1 VDRWPHG
8 RRLAIRARR
17 DGGMTAPA
25 APVRR
30 GAALPALRLDAAGG
44 RHIDM
49 RAVAALALPLVLNS
63 TVQAALNLI
72 DTWFIGR
79 LSTSAT
85 AAIAAVT
92 WLALLAIFL
101 IGGVAMG
108 VQTLAAQ
115 AFGAGRYRR
124 ATRVAWL
131 GLWASVLAIP
141 AFGLTVAFGPAMI
154 RAFGLAPEVEALA
167 IEYWIPRMIG
177 GPLAAALWA
186 STAFFN
192 GVGRTRITLVV
203 GFVVLGSNTVLNE
216 LFIFRLGL
224 GMAGAAWAT
233 TVAELVGVLL
243 CIRMI
248 LGLERDRY
256 APHLTWRPD
265 LRRIAALVA
274 LGLPMA
280 MTASADL
287 GAAALFQLM
296 MVQFGVVDGAATQ
309 IVTIFTALA
318 YMPGIG
324 LALAGTTL
332 VGQAIGAGDRAWAE
346 RLGNRVIAIVAC
358 YMGGIGLVIA
368 LVGNWLVPLFV
379 NVSDPRAAEVI
390 ALCSAL
396 LWLAAAYQFFDGV
409 NFASAFCLRG
419 AGDARVPALIV
430 LACGSLLFLPLT
442 HYLTFA
448 PGQGWF
454 DDVPGLGLGAVG
466 GWSAILVYVLA
477 IGTALW
483 LRWRHG
489 AWKLIRL

>member
-1 VDRWPHG
+1 
-8 RRLAIRARR
+8 
-17 DGGMTAPA
+17 MTAPEPSA
-25 APVRR
+25 RR
-30 GAALPALRLDAAGG
+30 EAALPALRLDAAGR

-49 RAVAALALPLVLNS
+49 RALAVLALPLVLNS
-63 TVQAALNLI
+63 TVQAGLNLT

-79 LSTSAT
+79 LSTAAT
-85 AAIAAVT
+85 AAIAAIH
-92 WLALLAIFL
+92 WLALLAVFL

-141 AFGLTVAFGPAMI
+141 AFGLTIAFGPAMI
-154 RAFGLAPEVEALA
+154 RAFGLAPDVEALA
-167 IEYWIPRMIG
+167 VEYWIPRMVG

-186 STAFFN
+186 GCAFFN
-192 GVGRTRITLVV
+192 GIGRTRITLAI
-203 GFVVLGSNTVLNE
+203 GLVVLASNTVLNE
-216 LFIFRLGL
+216 IFIFRLGW
-224 GMAGAAWAT
+224 GMSGAAWAT
-233 TVAELVGVLL
+233 TAAELIGVLL
-243 CIRMI
+243 AIRMI
-248 LGLERDRY
+248 LLLDPRRF
-256 APHLTWRPD
+256 APHLTWRPH
-265 LRRIAALVA
+265 LRRIVALVA

-296 MVQFGVVDGAATQ
+296 MVQFDVVDGAATQ

-332 VGQAIGAGDRAWAE
+332 VGQAIGAGDHAWAE

-358 YMGGIGLVIA
+358 YMGGIGIVIA
-368 LVGNWLVPLFV
+368 LVGDWLVPLFV
-379 NVSDPRAAEVI
+379 NAADPRAAEVI
-390 ALCSAL
+390 ALCSSL

-419 AGDARVPALIV
+419 AGDARIPALIV
-430 LACGSLLFLPLT
+430 LACGTLMFLPLT
-442 HYLTFA
+442 HYLTFG

-454 DDVPGLGLGAVG
+454 DGAPGLGLGATG

-483 LRWRHG
+483 LRWKHG

>member
-1 VDRWPHG
+1 VTAAAVTP
-8 RRLAIRARR
+8 RRA
-17 DGGMTAPA
+17 
-25 APVRR
+25 
-30 GAALPALRLDAAGG
+30 AALPALRLDHQGG

-49 RAVAALALPLVLNS
+49 GAVAVLAMPLVLNS
-63 TVQAALNLI
+63 TMQAVLNLT

-79 LSTSAT
+79 LSTAAT
-85 AAIAAVT
+85 AAISAVH

-115 AFGAGRYRR
+115 AYGRGRFR
-124 ATRVAWL
+124 HATRTAWL
-131 GLWASVLAIP
+131 GLWASLLSIP

-154 RAFGLAPEVEALA
+154 RAFGLDADVEALA

-186 STAFFN
+186 ANAFFN
-192 GVGRTRITLVV
+192 GIGRTRITLAV
-203 GFVVLGSNTVLNE
+203 GIIVLGSNAVLNE
-216 LFIFRLGL
+216 IFIFRFGW

-233 TVAELVGVLL
+233 TAAELIGVAIA
-243 CIRMI
+243 IRMI
-248 LGLERDRY
+248 LALDRRQY
-256 APHLTWRPD
+256 APRLTWRPD
-265 LRRIAALVA
+265 AGRIAALIA

-296 MVQFGVVDGAATQ
+296 MVQYGVVDGAATQ

-332 VGQAIGAGDRAWAE
+332 VGQAIGAGDHGWAA
-346 RLGNRVIAIVAC
+346 RLGNRVILVVSC
-358 YMGGIGLVIA
+358 YMGGIGIVIA
-368 LVGNWLVPLFV
+368 LTGNWLVPLFV
-379 NVSDPRAAEVI
+379 NAADPRAAEVI
-390 ALCSAL
+390 ALCASL

-419 AGDARVPALIV
+419 AGDARIPALIV
-430 LACGSLLFLPLT
+430 LACGTLLFLPLT

-448 PGQGWF
+448 PGEGWF
-454 DDVPGLGLGAVG
+454 DVAPGLGLGAVG

-477 IGTALW
+477 IGSALW
-483 LRWRHG
+483 LRWKNG
-489 AWKLIRL
+489 AWKRIRL

>member
-1 VDRWPHG
+1 VTAADPS
-8 RRLAIRARR
+8 ARR
-17 DGGMTAPA
+17 E
-25 APVRR
+25 
-30 GAALPALRLDAAGG
+30 AALPALRLDATGQ

-49 RAVAALALPLVLNS
+49 RALAVLALPLVLNS
-63 TVQAALNLI
+63 TVQAGLNLT
-72 DTWFIGR
+72 DTWFVGR
-79 LSTSAT
+79 ISTAAT
-85 AAIAAVT
+85 AAIASIH
-92 WLALLAIFL
+92 WLALLAVFL

-131 GLWASVLAIP
+131 GLWASALSLP
-141 AFGLTVAFGPAMI
+141 AFGLTIAFGPAMI
-154 RAFGLAPEVEALA
+154 RAFGLAPDVEALA

-186 STAFFN
+186 ACAFFN
-192 GVGRTRITLVV
+192 GIGRTRITLAI
-203 GFVVLGSNTVLNE
+203 GLVVLASNTALNE
-216 LFIFRLGL
+216 VFIFRLGW
-224 GMAGAAWAT
+224 GMSGAAWAT
-233 TVAELVGVLL
+233 TVAELIGVLL
-243 CIRMI
+243 AIRMI
-248 LGLERDRY
+248 LSLESRRF
-256 APHLTWRPD
+256 APHLTWRPG
-265 LRRIAALVA
+265 LRRIVALVA
-274 LGLPMA
+274 LSLPMA

-309 IVTIFTALA
+309 IVTIFTSLA

-332 VGQAIGAGDRAWAE
+332 VGQAIGAGDHGWAE

-358 YMGGIGLVIA
+358 YMGGIGIVIA
-368 LVGNWLVPLFV
+368 LVGDWLVPLFV
-379 NVSDPRAAEVI
+379 NAADPRAAEVI
-390 ALCSAL
+390 ALCSSL

-430 LACGSLLFLPLT
+430 LACGTLVFLPLT
-442 HYLTFA
+442 HFLTFA

-454 DDVPGLGLGAVG
+454 AGAPGLGLGATG
-466 GWSAILVYVLA
+466 GWSAILVYVLL

-483 LRWRHG
+483 LRWKND
-489 AWKLIRL
+489 AWKRIRL

>member
-1 VDRWPHG
+1 VSVAQRAL
-8 RRLAIRARR
+8 RRE
-17 DGGMTAPA
+17 
-25 APVRR
+25 
-30 GAALPALRLDAAGG
+30 AALPALRLDAAGG

-49 RAVAALALPLVLNS
+49 RSIAAMALPLVLNS
-63 TVQAALNLI
+63 TVQAVLNLT

-85 AAIAAVT
+85 AAIASIH

-124 ATRVAWL
+124 SSRVAWL
-131 GLWASVLAIP
+131 GLWAAALTIP
-141 AFGLTVAFGPAMI
+141 AFGLTVIFGPSMI
-154 RAFGLAPEVEALA
+154 RGFGLAPDVESLA
-167 IEYWIPRMIG
+167 IEFWIPRMIG

-186 STAFFN
+186 ANAFFN
-192 GVGRTRITLVV
+192 GIGRTRITLAV
-203 GFVVLGSNTVLNE
+203 GLIVLGSNAVLNE
-216 LFIFRLGL
+216 IFIFRFGW

-233 TVAELVGVLL
+233 TTAELIGVALA
-243 CIRMI
+243 IRMI
-248 LGLERDRY
+248 LSMEPRFAAR
-256 APHLTWRPD
+256 LTWRPQFK
-265 LRRIAALVA
+265 RIVALVA

-332 VGQAIGAGDRAWAE
+332 VGQAIGAGDHGWAE
-346 RLGNRVIAIVAC
+346 RLGDRVIAIVAC
-358 YMGGIGLVIA
+358 YMGGIGIVIA
-368 LVGNWLVPLFV
+368 LVGDWLVPLFV
-379 NVSDPRAAEVI
+379 NPADARAAEVI
-390 ALCSAL
+390 ALCSSL
-396 LWLAAAYQFFDGV
+396 LWLAAAYQFFDGA

-430 LACGSLLFLPLT
+430 LACGTLVFLPLT
-442 HYLTFA
+442 HFLTFA
-448 PGQGWF
+448 PGEGWF
-454 DDVPGLGLGAVG
+454 DAAPGLGFGAVG
-466 GWSAILVYVLA
+466 GWCAILVYVLL
-477 IGTALW
+477 IGSALW
-483 LRWRHG
+483 LRWKNG
-489 AWKLIRL
+489 AWKRIRL

>member
-1 VDRWPHG
+1 VSVAQRAL
-8 RRLAIRARR
+8 RRE
-17 DGGMTAPA
+17 
-25 APVRR
+25 
-30 GAALPALRLDAAGG
+30 AALPALRLDAAGG

-49 RAVAALALPLVLNS
+49 RSIAAMALPLVLNS
-63 TVQAALNLI
+63 TVQAVLNLT

-85 AAIAAVT
+85 AAIASIH

-124 ATRVAWL
+124 SSRVAWL
-131 GLWASVLAIP
+131 GLWASALTIP
-141 AFGLTVAFGPAMI
+141 AFGLTVVFGPSMI
-154 RAFGLAPEVEALA
+154 RGFGLVPDVESLA
-167 IEYWIPRMIG
+167 IEFWIPRMIG

-186 STAFFN
+186 ANAFFN
-192 GVGRTRITLVV
+192 GIGRTRITLAV
-203 GFVVLGSNTVLNE
+203 GLIVLGSNAVLNE
-216 LFIFRLGL
+216 IFIFRFGW

-233 TVAELVGVLL
+233 TTAELIGITLA
-243 CIRMI
+243 IRMI
-248 LGLERDRY
+248 LSMEPRFAAR
-256 APHLTWRPD
+256 LTWRPQFK
-265 LRRIAALVA
+265 RIVALVA

-332 VGQAIGAGDRAWAE
+332 VGQAIGAGDHGWAE
-346 RLGNRVIAIVAC
+346 RLGDRVIAIVAC
-358 YMGGIGLVIA
+358 YMGGIGIVIA
-368 LVGNWLVPLFV
+368 LVGDWLVPLFV
-379 NVSDPRAAEVI
+379 NPADARAAEVI
-390 ALCSAL
+390 ALCSSL

-430 LACGSLLFLPLT
+430 LACGTLVFLPLT
-442 HYLTFA
+442 HFLTFA
-448 PGQGWF
+448 PGEGWF
-454 DDVPGLGLGAVG
+454 DAAPGLGFGAVG
-466 GWSAILVYVLA
+466 GWCAILVYVLL
-477 IGTALW
+477 IGSALW
-483 LRWRHG
+483 LRWKNG
-489 AWKLIRL
+489 AWKRIRL

>member
-1 VDRWPHG
+1 VSVAQRAL
-8 RRLAIRARR
+8 RRE
-17 DGGMTAPA
+17 
-25 APVRR
+25 
-30 GAALPALRLDAAGG
+30 AALPALRLDAAGG

-49 RAVAALALPLVLNS
+49 RSIAAMALPLVLNS
-63 TVQAALNLI
+63 TVQAVQNLT

-85 AAIAAVT
+85 AAIASIH

-124 ATRVAWL
+124 SSRVAWL
-131 GLWASVLAIP
+131 GLWASALTIP
-141 AFGLTVAFGPAMI
+141 AFGLTVVFGPSMI
-154 RAFGLAPEVEALA
+154 RGFGLVPDVESLA
-167 IEYWIPRMIG
+167 IEFWIPRMIG

-186 STAFFN
+186 ANAFFN
-192 GVGRTRITLVV
+192 GIGRTRITLAV
-203 GFVVLGSNTVLNE
+203 GLIVLGSNAVLNE
-216 LFIFRLGL
+216 IFIFRFGW

-233 TVAELVGVLL
+233 TTAELIGVALA
-243 CIRMI
+243 IRMI
-248 LGLERDRY
+248 LSMEPRFAAR
-256 APHLTWRPD
+256 LTWRPQFK
-265 LRRIAALVA
+265 RIVALVA

-332 VGQAIGAGDRAWAE
+332 VGQAIGAGDHGWAE
-346 RLGNRVIAIVAC
+346 RLGDRVIAIVAC
-358 YMGGIGLVIA
+358 YMGGIGIVIA
-368 LVGNWLVPLFV
+368 LVGDWLVPLFV
-379 NVSDPRAAEVI
+379 NPADARAAEVI
-390 ALCSAL
+390 ALCSSL

-430 LACGSLLFLPLT
+430 LACGTLVFLPLT
-442 HYLTFA
+442 HFLTFA
-448 PGQGWF
+448 PGEGWF
-454 DDVPGLGLGAVG
+454 DAAPGLGFGAVG
-466 GWSAILVYVLA
+466 GWCAILVYVLL
-477 IGTALW
+477 IGSALW
-483 LRWRHG
+483 LRWKNG
-489 AWKLIRL
+489 AWKRIRL

>member
-1 VDRWPHG
+1 V
-8 RRLAIRARR
+8 
-17 DGGMTAPA
+17 TAA
-25 APVRR
+25 QTASRR
-30 GAALPALRLDAAGG
+30 GAALPALRLDAAGA

-49 RAVAALALPLVLNS
+49 RVIAAMALPLVLNS
-63 TVQAALNLI
+63 TVQAVLNLT

-79 LSTSAT
+79 LSTSST
-85 AAIAAVT
+85 AAIAAIH

-115 AFGAGRYRR
+115 AFGAGRFRR
-124 ATRVAWL
+124 ASRVAWL
-131 GLWASVLAIP
+131 GLWASVLTIP
-141 AFGLTVAFGPAMI
+141 AFGLTVAVGPAMI
-154 RAFGLAPEVEALA
+154 RAFGLQPDVETLA
-167 IEYWIPRMIG
+167 IEFWVPRMIG

-186 STAFFN
+186 ANAFFN
-192 GVGRTRITLVV
+192 GIGRTRVTLAV
-203 GFVVLGSNTVLNE
+203 GLIVLGSNALLNE
-216 LFIFRLGL
+216 IFIFRFGW

-233 TVAELVGVLL
+233 TAAELIGVAIA
-243 CIRMI
+243 IRMI
-248 LGLERDRY
+248 LSAEPRFAAR
-256 APHLTWRPD
+256 LTWRPRI
-265 LRRIAALVA
+265 RRIVALVM

-296 MVQFGVVDGAATQ
+296 MVQYGVVDGAATQ

-332 VGQAIGAGDRAWAE
+332 VGQAIGAGDHGWAE

-358 YMGGIGLVIA
+358 YMGGVGIVIA
-368 LVGNWLVPLFV
+368 LVGDWLVPAFV
-379 NVSDPRAAEVI
+379 NPADPRAAEVI
-390 ALCSAL
+390 ALCSSL

-430 LACGSLLFLPLT
+430 LACGTLVFLPLT
-442 HYLTFA
+442 HLLTFA
-448 PGQGWF
+448 PGEGWF
-454 DDVPGLGLGAVG
+454 DAAPGLGFGAVG
-466 GWSAILVYVLA
+466 GWYAILVYVLL
-477 IGTALW
+477 IGSALW
-483 LRWRHG
+483 LRWKTG
-489 AWKLIRL
+489 AWKRIRL

>member
-1 VDRWPHG
+1 MSVAQRAL
-8 RRLAIRARR
+8 RRE
-17 DGGMTAPA
+17 
-25 APVRR
+25 
-30 GAALPALRLDAAGG
+30 AALPALRLDAAGG

-49 RAVAALALPLVLNS
+49 RSIAAMALPLVLNS
-63 TVQAALNLI
+63 TVQAVLNLT

-85 AAIAAVT
+85 AAIASIH

-124 ATRVAWL
+124 ASRVAWL
-131 GLWASVLAIP
+131 GLWASVLTIP
-141 AFGLTVAFGPAMI
+141 AFGLTVAIGPAMI
-154 RAFGLAPEVEALA
+154 RGFGLSPDVESLA
-167 IEYWIPRMIG
+167 IEFWIPRMIG

-186 STAFFN
+186 ANAFFN
-192 GVGRTRITLVV
+192 GIGRTRITLAV
-203 GFVVLGSNTVLNE
+203 GLIVLGSNAVLNE
-216 LFIFRLGL
+216 IFIFRLGW

-233 TVAELVGVLL
+233 TTAELIGVALA
-243 CIRMI
+243 IRMI
-248 LGLERDRY
+248 LSVEPRFAAR
-256 APHLTWRPD
+256 LTWRPQ
-265 LRRIAALVA
+265 LKRIVALVA

-332 VGQAIGAGDRAWAE
+332 VGQAIGAGDHDWAE
-346 RLGNRVIAIVAC
+346 RLGDRVIAIVAC
-358 YMGGIGLVIA
+358 YMGGIGIVIA
-368 LVGNWLVPLFV
+368 LVGDWLVPLFV
-379 NVSDPRAAEVI
+379 NPADARAAEVI
-390 ALCSAL
+390 ALCSSL

-430 LACGSLLFLPLT
+430 LACGTLVFLPLT
-442 HYLTFA
+442 HFLTFA
-448 PGQGWF
+448 PGEGWF
-454 DDVPGLGLGAVG
+454 DAAPGLGFGAVG
-466 GWSAILVYVLA
+466 GWCAILVYVLL
-477 IGTALW
+477 IGSALW
-483 LRWRHG
+483 LRWKNG
-489 AWKLIRL
+489 AWKRIRL

>member
-1 VDRWPHG
+1 MSAAQRAL
-8 RRLAIRARR
+8 RRE
-17 DGGMTAPA
+17 
-25 APVRR
+25 
-30 GAALPALRLDAAGG
+30 AALPALRLDAAGG

-49 RAVAALALPLVLNS
+49 RSIAAMALPLVLNS
-63 TVQAALNLI
+63 TVQAVLNLT

-85 AAIAAVT
+85 AAIASIH

-124 ATRVAWL
+124 ASRVAWL
-131 GLWASVLAIP
+131 GLWAAVLTIP
-141 AFGLTVAFGPAMI
+141 AFGLTVVFGPSMI
-154 RAFGLAPEVEALA
+154 RGFGLVPDVESLA
-167 IEYWIPRMIG
+167 IEFWIPRMIG

-186 STAFFN
+186 ANAFFN
-192 GVGRTRITLVV
+192 GIGRTRITLAV
-203 GFVVLGSNTVLNE
+203 GLIVLGSNAVLNE
-216 LFIFRLGL
+216 IFIFRFGW

-233 TVAELVGVLL
+233 TTAELIGITLA
-243 CIRMI
+243 IRMI
-248 LGLERDRY
+248 LSMEPRFAAR
-256 APHLTWRPD
+256 LTWRPQFK
-265 LRRIAALVA
+265 RIVALVA

-332 VGQAIGAGDRAWAE
+332 VGQAIGAGDHGWAE
-346 RLGNRVIAIVAC
+346 RLGDRVIAIVAC
-358 YMGGIGLVIA
+358 YMGGIGIVIA
-368 LVGNWLVPLFV
+368 LVGDWLVPLFV
-379 NVSDPRAAEVI
+379 NPADARAAEVI
-390 ALCSAL
+390 ALCSSL

-430 LACGSLLFLPLT
+430 LACGTLVFLPLT
-442 HYLTFA
+442 HFLTFA
-448 PGQGWF
+448 PGEGWF
-454 DDVPGLGLGAVG
+454 DAAPGLGFGAVG
-466 GWSAILVYVLA
+466 GWCAILVYVLL
-477 IGTALW
+477 IGSALW
-483 LRWRHG
+483 LRWKNG
-489 AWKLIRL
+489 AWKRIRL

>member
-1 VDRWPHG
+1 
-8 RRLAIRARR
+8 
-17 DGGMTAPA
+17 MTATDCA
-25 APVRR
+25 VRR
-30 GAALPALRLDAAGG
+30 EAALPALRLDAAGR

-49 RAVAALALPLVLNS
+49 RAMATLALPLVLNS
-63 TVQAALNLI
+63 TVQAALNLT

-79 LSTSAT
+79 LSTAAT
-85 AAIAAVT
+85 AAIAAVH

-115 AFGAGRYRR
+115 AYGAGRFRR
-124 ATRVAWL
+124 ATRTVWL
-131 GLWASVLAIP
+131 GLWASLLSIP
-141 AFGLTVAFGPAMI
+141 AFALAVAFGPAMI
-154 RAFGLAPEVEALA
+154 RAFGLAPDVEGLA
-167 IEYWIPRMIG
+167 VEYWIPRMIG

-186 STAFFN
+186 ANAFFN
-192 GVGRTRITLVV
+192 GIGRTRITLAV
-203 GFVVLGSNTVLNE
+203 GVVVLASNAILNE
-216 LFIFRLGL
+216 VFIFRLGW
-224 GMAGAAWAT
+224 GIAGAAWAT
-233 TVAELVGVLL
+233 TAAELIGVALA
-243 CIRMI
+243 IRMI
-248 LGLERDRY
+248 LALEPRRF
-256 APHLTWRPD
+256 APRLTWRPAFK
-265 LRRIAALVA
+265 RIAALVS

-296 MVQFGVVDGAATQ
+296 MVQFGVADGAATQ

-332 VGQAIGAGDRAWAE
+332 VGQAIGAGDHGWAE
-346 RLGNRVIAIVAC
+346 RLGDRAVAVVAC

-368 LVGNWLVPLFV
+368 LVGDWLVPLFV
-379 NVSDPRAAEVI
+379 NDADPHAAEVI
-390 ALCSAL
+390 ALCSSL

-419 AGDARVPALIV
+419 AGDARIPALIV
-430 LACGSLLFLPLT
+430 LACGTLLFLPLT
-442 HYLTFA
+442 HFLTFA

-454 DDVPGLGLGAVG
+454 ENLPGRGLGAVG
-466 GWSAILVYVLA
+466 GWCAILVYVVA

-483 LRWRHG
+483 LRWKNG
-489 AWKLIRL
+489 AWKRIRL

>member
-1 VDRWPHG
+1 
-8 RRLAIRARR
+8 
-17 DGGMTAPA
+17 MTAPV
-25 APVRR
+25 APARR
-30 GAALPALRLDAAGG
+30 EAALPALRLDADGR

-49 RAVAALALPLVLNS
+49 RAVWVLALPLVLNS
-63 TVQAALNLI
+63 TVQAALNLT

-79 LSTSAT
+79 LSTAAT
-85 AAIAAVT
+85 AAIAAVH

-108 VQTLAAQ
+108 VQTLVAQ
-115 AFGAGRYRR
+115 AYGAGRYRR
-124 ATRVAWL
+124 ATRIAWM
-131 GLWASVLAIP
+131 GLWASVLTIP

-154 RAFGLAPEVEALA
+154 RVFGLTPEVEALA
-167 IEYWIPRMIG
+167 VEFWIPRMIG

-186 STAFFN
+186 AVAFFN
-192 GVGRTRITLVV
+192 GIGRTRIPLAI
-203 GFVVLGSNTVLNE
+203 GLIVLAANAVLNE
-216 LFIFRLGL
+216 VFIFRFGW

-233 TVAELVGVLL
+233 TTAELVGVALA
-243 CIRMI
+243 IRMI
-248 LGLERDRY
+248 LRQDARRF
-256 APHLTWRPD
+256 APRLSWRPN
-265 LRRIAALVA
+265 LPRIVALIA

-280 MTASADL
+280 MTACADL

-296 MVQFGVVDGAATQ
+296 QVQVGIVDGAATQ
-309 IVTIFTALA
+309 IVTIFTAIA

-332 VGQAIGAGDRAWAE
+332 VGQAIGAGDRDWAE

-368 LVGNWLVPLFV
+368 LVGDWLVPLFV
-379 NVSDPRAAEVI
+379 NASDPRAAEVI
-390 ALCSAL
+390 ALCSSL

-430 LACGSLLFLPLT
+430 LACGTLLFLPLT
-442 HYLTFA
+442 HFLTFA

-454 DDVPGLGLGAVG
+454 EGAPGLGLGAVG

-477 IGTALW
+477 IGTAHW
-483 LRWRHG
+483 LRWKQG

>member
-1 VDRWPHG
+1 
-8 RRLAIRARR
+8 
-17 DGGMTAPA
+17 MTAPQSPA
-25 APVRR
+25 RFE
-30 GAALPALRLDAAGG
+30 AALPALRLDTAGK

-49 RAVAALALPLVLNS
+49 RALAVLAMPLVLNS
-63 TVQAALNLI
+63 TVQAGLNLT

-79 LSTSAT
+79 LSTAAT
-85 AAIAAVT
+85 AAIASIH
-92 WLALLAIFL
+92 WLALLAVFL

-115 AFGAGRYRR
+115 AYGAGRYRR

-131 GLWASVLAIP
+131 GLWASVLAVP
-141 AFGLTVAFGPAMI
+141 AFALTIAFGPATI
-154 RAFGLAPEVEALA
+154 RAFGLAPDVEALA
-167 IEYWIPRMIG
+167 VEYWIPRMIG

-186 STAFFN
+186 ACAFFN
-192 GVGRTRITLVV
+192 GIGRTRITLAI
-203 GFVVLGSNTVLNE
+203 GLVVLASNTVLNE
-216 LFIFRLGL
+216 VFIFRLGL
-224 GMAGAAWAT
+224 GMSGAAWAT
-233 TVAELVGVLL
+233 TTAELIGVLL
-243 CIRMI
+243 AIRMM
-248 LGLERDRY
+248 LLLDARRF

-296 MVQFGVVDGAATQ
+296 MVQFGIVDGAATQ

-332 VGQAIGAGDRAWAE
+332 VGQAIGAGDHGWAE

-358 YMGGIGLVIA
+358 YMGGIGVVIA
-368 LVGNWLVPLFV
+368 LVGDWLVPLFV
-379 NVSDPRAAEVI
+379 NAADPRAAEVI
-390 ALCSAL
+390 ALCSSL

-430 LACGSLLFLPLT
+430 LACGTLLFLPLT
-442 HYLTFA
+442 HYLTFE

-454 DDVPGLGLGAVG
+454 DGAPGLGLGATG

-483 LRWRHG
+483 LRWKHG